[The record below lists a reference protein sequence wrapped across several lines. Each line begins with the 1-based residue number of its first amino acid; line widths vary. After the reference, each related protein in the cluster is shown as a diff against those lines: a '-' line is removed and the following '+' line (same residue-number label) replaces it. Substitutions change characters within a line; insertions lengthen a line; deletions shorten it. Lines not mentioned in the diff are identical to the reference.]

1 MNKLKLSVVL
11 AAILTLHG
19 CGIFSPVSYY
29 DSTTYRNLTELKVY
43 TSFLYDSFMEDS
55 VDQKDIKYVKIRLMQ
70 TLEYEKEKG
79 IPNEKTTKQ
88 LQLIIDDFKDYVA
101 NRLEQ
106 GKWNQTQRDNAVTNI
121 NILFDIAISSELKK
135 NKEE

>member
-88 LQLIIDDFKDYVA
+88 IQLIIDDFKDYVA

>member
-1 MNKLKLSVVL
+1 
-11 AAILTLHG
+11 
-19 CGIFSPVSYY
+19 
-29 DSTTYRNLTELKVY
+29 
-43 TSFLYDSFMEDS
+43 
-55 VDQKDIKYVKIRLMQ
+55 MQ

-88 LQLIIDDFKDYVA
+88 IQLIIDDFKDYVA

>member
-1 MNKLKLSVVL
+1 
-11 AAILTLHG
+11 
-19 CGIFSPVSYY
+19 
-29 DSTTYRNLTELKVY
+29 
-43 TSFLYDSFMEDS
+43 MEDS

-88 LQLIIDDFKDYVA
+88 IQLIIDDFKDYVA